1 MTRLFVNNEEIAVPP
16 PSFSSLQQVIKH
28 VEANLLPPDSVIRQ
42 VNLDGLTVDAGN
54 CEENPGL
61 FLGDLTSRGRI
72 EITTCTLKDIAL
84 DSIREAESYLER
96 VDNLTPSLAATFRDY
111 PGPEAFENLKQLYD
125 GFYWMSMLLSRLGSV
140 FSINTSQTKIEGISL
155 QDHHQKFISVL
166 KQLVA
171 AQEQEDF
178 TLIAD
183 LLEFE
188 ALPMVPVW
196 KVLFADVSKAA
207 GAIK

>member
-125 GFYWMSMLLSRLGSV
+125 GFYWMSMLLIRLGSV
-140 FSINTSQTKIEGISL
+140 FSINTSATNIKMGATSMM
-155 QDHHQKFISVL
+155 
-166 KQLVA
+166 
-171 AQEQEDF
+171 
-178 TLIAD
+178 
-183 LLEFE
+183 LL
-188 ALPMVPVW
+188 
-196 KVLFADVSKAA
+196 
-207 GAIK
+207 